1 MKIFNTIRSILDF
14 EFFNIMLSAVLVICC
29 TLFKKNQIINFYFDT
44 NYQPTIL
51 IDTDNFFLD
60 LTFRNN
66 QQVNLFISL
75 LKHFDLKIERVS
87 IEQSIFNYISH
98 KYGNNL
104 SDITIRNV
112 VRQYL
117 LGNFSFSNRVNN
129 YWFFVFRQ
137 IILWEKWN
145 CFLYYLCIWWKE
157 SW

>member
-1 MKIFNTIRSILDF
+1 MKEGDFMKIFNTIRSILDF

-117 LGNFSFSNRVNN
+117 LEVE
-129 YWFFVFRQ
+129 Q
-137 IILWEKWN
+137 K
-145 CFLYYLCIWWKE
+145 
-157 SW
+157 